1 MNKKNRKTTS
11 SRRLLT
17 IDKTKDFRLVESYKT
32 LRTNLMFSFPDAD
45 SSVCRKILVTSAGAG
60 EGKTTT
66 AVNLALSIAQ
76 NGAKVLLI
84 DADMR
89 KPTIHR
95 YFNLE
100 SRQGLSNILSGI
112 DERSECIF
120 DVPSTQGFS
129 VIPSGIIPPTPSELL
144 GSNAMKRLLDAL
156 SSAYDYIVIDSPPIG
171 IVTDALALSA
181 EVDGVVFVASCGK
194 TRMPDINKAVQ
205 TLKLAKAN
213 LLGVILNRV
222 PNRKMNRYYKARY
235 YYGYTDETGYDVQ
248 FGKDKK

>member
-1 MNKKNRKTTS
+1 MNKKTQKTVTG
-11 SRRLLT
+11 RRPLT
-17 IDKTKDFRLVESYKT
+17 IDKTNDFRLVESYKT
-32 LRTNLMFSFPDAD
+32 LRTNLMFSFPDIEN
-45 SSVCRKILVTSAGAG
+45 SECRKLLVTSAGAG

-76 NGAKVLLI
+76 NGVKVLLI

-112 DERSECIF
+112 HDRSECIF
-120 DVPSTQGFS
+120 DIPSIEGFS
-129 VIPSGIIPPTPSELL
+129 VIPSGIIPPNPSELL
-144 GSNAMKRLLDAL
+144 GSNTMKRLLHEL
-156 SSAYDYIVIDSPPIG
+156 SSNYDYIVIDSPPIG

-181 EVDGVVFVASCGK
+181 EVDGVVFVASHGK
-194 TRMPDINKAVQ
+194 TTVPEINKAIQ
-205 TLKLAKAN
+205 TLKFAKAN
-213 LLGVILNRV
+213 LLGVVLNRV
-222 PNRKMNRYYKARY
+222 PNKKKNRRSKSRY
-235 YYGYTDETGYDVQ
+235 YYGYTNETGYDVQ